1 MENNS
6 EIVGSC
12 LLSEQISIDAVPTV
26 FQLHETYIFIALDN
40 GEIQKFNIDGIGKRS
55 LSASQNAVWSLAMSG
70 DVLASGGVN
79 GEVEIWSLATGWV
92 KIARFFPFLC
102 HL

>member
-12 LLSEQISIDAVPTV
+12 LSSEQISIDAVPTV

-40 GEIQKFNIDGIGKRS
+40 GEIQKFNIDGTGKKS
-55 LSASQNAVWSLAMSG
+55 FSASQNAVWALATSG
-70 DVLASGGVN
+70 DNLASGGAD
-79 GEVEIWSLATGWV
+79 GEVEIWSLTTRWV
-92 KIARFFPFLC
+92 KIARSFPFLC